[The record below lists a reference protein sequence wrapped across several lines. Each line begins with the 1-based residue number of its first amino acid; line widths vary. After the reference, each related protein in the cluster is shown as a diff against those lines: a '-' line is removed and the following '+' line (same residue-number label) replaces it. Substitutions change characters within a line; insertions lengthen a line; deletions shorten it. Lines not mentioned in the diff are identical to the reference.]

1 MDRSLTYFDDVAAI
15 KVSLHLMQKR
25 SGVPLLR
32 FTSTFEVPPS
42 IPFTPTA
49 DIHAGSEAH
58 IRRLG
63 CCTSMKACT
72 SPTLFGV
79 KIVASTH
86 YLIRASARNWVGKD
100 LKSSKP
106 TGAMIGRASFFAS
119 SQICSNSPASRDAA
133 IRQHHP
139 VPLTPHTPIVPLLFP
154 KRVEVVEEDYI
165 TFGK

>member
-58 IRRLG
+58 IRELG
-63 CCTSMKACT
+63 RRTSMKALYESYTIWCENSSLDPLPNT
-72 SPTLFGV
+72 S
-79 KIVASTH
+79 
-86 YLIRASARNWVGKD
+86 
-100 LKSSKP
+100 
-106 TGAMIGRASFFAS
+106 
-119 SQICSNSPASRDAA
+119 
-133 IRQHHP
+133 
-139 VPLTPHTPIVPLLFP
+139 
-154 KRVEVVEEDYI
+154 
-165 TFGK
+165 FGKELGRQGFEVIKTNRGNDRKGIVLREQPDMLKQPSIS